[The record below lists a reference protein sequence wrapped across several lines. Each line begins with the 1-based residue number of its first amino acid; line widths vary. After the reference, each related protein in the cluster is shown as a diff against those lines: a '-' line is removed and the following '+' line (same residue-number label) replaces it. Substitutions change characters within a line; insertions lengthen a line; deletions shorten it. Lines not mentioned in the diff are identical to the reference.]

1 MEEIN
6 AVFFQLRV
14 EPLFETRGT
23 AREFGE
29 FMNETKI
36 WGENVGCPEFCALL
50 YFQVRNEIEDMLK
63 TVETGREDKETVK
76 KVKETGREAKE
87 EL

>member
-1 MEEIN
+1 MQF
-6 AVFFQLRV
+6 FFQLRV

-36 WGENVGCPEFCALL
+36 WRENVVLDFVPYPTF
-50 YFQVRNEIEDMLK
+50 R
-63 TVETGREDKETVK
+63 
-76 KVKETGREAKE
+76 
-87 EL
+87 